1 MHFPSGLRA
10 LNHPGYRRYY
20 AGQLVVLVGTWMQ
33 NVAQAWL
40 VLSLTGSAFRLG
52 LIATL
57 QFGPLLLFSVFTG
70 ALADRV
76 PKRGLLVATQATQG
90 TIALAIALLVWSGRV
105 EYWHVGVL
113 AVVWGLAS
121 SVDQPARQALLSE
134 LVGRDD
140 VVSAVALGSAAF
152 NGARIVGPALA
163 GVLIAQVGIAPAF
176 ALNAL
181 AFCVSIAAL
190 RGAVPRG
197 GGTPMGGTTM
207 LEAIREGLRYAHRT
221 PRVRLTLGLALVASF
236 CIFNFSVYVPL
247 LSKTVLGLG
256 AEGLGYLMASL
267 GVGAVAGA
275 FTLGTLGA
283 RAPAPRLIVA
293 ALVLACATLLGLG
306 SVRQFWT
313 AAPLLALT
321 GFTGIVVVTAC
332 NTSLQLL
339 APDALRGRVMSLY
352 TLVSGGVFPVGA
364 FCVGAVSQVW
374 GVSTAFRVNGAL
386 GLGAAVALALW
397 WRVRRRG
404 A

>member
-1 MHFPSGLRA
+1 MRFPSGLRA
-10 LNHPGYRRYY
+10 LNHPGFRRYY

-40 VLSLTGSAFRLG
+40 VLSLTDSPLRLG

-57 QFGPLLLFSVFTG
+57 QFGPLLLFSLFTG

-76 PKRGLLVATQATQG
+76 PKRSLLIATQATQG
-90 TIALAIALLVWSGRV
+90 TIALLIALLVWSGRV
-105 EYWHVGVL
+105 EYWHIGVL

-134 LVGRDD
+134 LVGRAD

-152 NGARIVGPALA
+152 NGARIIGPAIA

-181 AFCVSIAAL
+181 AFCVSITAL

-197 GGTPMGGTTM
+197 GAAPMGGTTM
-207 LEAIREGLRYAHRT
+207 LEAIGEGLGYARRT
-221 PRVRLTLGLALVASF
+221 PRVRLTLGFALVASF

-256 AEGLGYLMASL
+256 AEGFGYLMACL

-275 FTLGTLGA
+275 LTLGA
-283 RAPAPRLIVA
+283 LGGRPPSPGTIAGSLVVA
-293 ALVLACATLLGLG
+293 CGGLVGLG
-306 SVRQFWT
+306 FVDHFWT

-321 GFTGIVVVTAC
+321 GFTGIIVVAAC

-352 TLVSGGVFPVGA
+352 TLVSGGVFPLGAFWVGA
-364 FCVGAVSQVW
+364 LSQVW
-374 GVSTAFRVNGAL
+374 SVSTAFRVNGVL
-386 GLGAAVALALW
+386 GVGATAALALW
-397 WRVRRRG
+397 WRLRKR
-404 A
+404 AA